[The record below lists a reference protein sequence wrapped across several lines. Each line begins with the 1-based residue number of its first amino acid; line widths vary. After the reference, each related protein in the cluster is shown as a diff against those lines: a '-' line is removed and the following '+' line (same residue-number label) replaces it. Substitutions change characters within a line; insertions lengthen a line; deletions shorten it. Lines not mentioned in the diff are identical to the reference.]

1 MVDPATEESIAMI
14 KDVLKDTEQ
23 HMEATIGSVTHDFNT
38 LRTGRASISILDDI
52 MVDYYGTPTPLNQLA
67 GLSAPDPN
75 LLVVQPYDKSVI
87 DNVEKAIHQ
96 SELGLNPGNDGTV
109 IRIPIPELTEERRLE
124 LTKVVGRVAEQ
135 GKTAVRNL
143 RRDANDRIKKLQADK
158 EISEDEE
165 HRAFKQVQE
174 LTDQYCKRIDEIA
187 ERKNQEILEF

>member
-1 MVDPATEESIAMI
+1 
-14 KDVLKDTEQ
+14 
-23 HMEATIGSVTHDFNT
+23 MEATIGSVTHDFNT

-52 MVDYYGTPTPLNQLA
+52 MVDYYGNPTPLNQLA

-75 LLVVQPYDKSVI
+75 LLVVQPYDKSAI

-143 RRDANDRIKKLQADK
+143 RRDANDRIKKLQAGK

>member
-1 MVDPATEESIAMI
+1 MVDPATEESIAMV

-52 MVDYYGTPTPLNQLA
+52 MVDYYGNPTPLNQLA

-143 RRDANDRIKKLQADK
+143 RRDANDRIKKLQAGK